1 VSALLSLRSP
11 RTTRVV
17 VVTLLWIT
25 RTLASLLVACPLIF
39 AITSSGLVS
48 GPEHDTLLFQPGALG
63 LLELVRAGAP
73 LLVSGLKTSLLFG
86 ATCAVL
92 GLLPLGAALELL
104 GSQDTDGIG
113 RGLAR
118 GFSIFPRFL
127 ALSAI
132 TLLAQAA
139 LLLATSLLATALS
152 AGLHGRDERVQ
163 TLAPLLVFGV
173 GLVYCAWLGAVQDV
187 ARSVVV
193 RHNLRARPALFEAL
207 TILREQP
214 WAVLLGSYPSAA
226 GSAFAWLSAAWLVT
240 KLDLSSPAKRG
251 IVLAFVVHQVAILLS
266 IALRVRW
273 LGAALT
279 LGARAPSA
287 RD

>member
-1 VSALLSLRSP
+1 M
-11 RTTRVV
+11 V
-17 VVTLLWIT
+17 VVTLLWIS
-25 RTLASLLVACPLIF
+25 RTLASLLVACQLIF
-39 AITSSGLVS
+39 AVTGSGLVS

-63 LLELVRAGAP
+63 LLELIRAGAP
-73 LLVSGLKTSLLFG
+73 LLVSALKTCALLG
-86 ATCAVL
+86 AACAVL
-92 GLLPLGAALELL
+92 GLVPLGAALELL
-104 GSQDTDGIG
+104 QSQDADGVG
-113 RGLAR
+113 PGFAR
-118 GFSIFPRFL
+118 GFDIFPRFL
-127 ALSAI
+127 GLSTI

-163 TLAPLLVFGV
+163 TLGPLAVFGV
-173 GLVYCAWLGAVQDV
+173 GLLYCAWLGAVQDV

-193 RHNLRARPALFEAL
+193 RRDLGARSALFEAL
-207 TILREQP
+207 TILRKDP

-226 GSAFAWLSAAWLVT
+226 GSACAWLSAAWVVS
-240 KLDLSSPAKRG
+240 KLDLSSATKRG
-251 IVLAFVVHQVAILLS
+251 IVLAFIVHQAAVLFS